1 MTVPVRPGS
10 CPGTLKAGRL
20 MDELELQGVVG
31 PSEGARPREVRVRP
45 EELRATVTRLGIQ
58 EAETP

>member
-1 MTVPVRPGS
+1 
-10 CPGTLKAGRL
+10 